1 MLDLTPLKHHLRID
15 HDDED
20 ALLTAYLNA
29 AKSTFEL
36 WTARK
41 LIMPPDTLPDK
52 DKITNELMINDAIKQ
67 GALLLIGHWYAHR
80 EAVSDRLLHTTPYA
94 VEALWLP
101 YKYRRV

>member
-15 HDDED
+15 HDEED
-20 ALLTAYLNA
+20 ALLTAYLSA
-29 AKSTFEL
+29 AKSTF
-36 WTARK
+36 
-41 LIMPPDTLPDK
+41 M
-52 DKITNELMINDAIKQ
+52 ITDAIKQ